1 MKLQIINLVTKNCG
15 DKGLSVGEKSNVVVN
30 EFYSSN
36 SEFGAVSKD
45 SSVTKIN
52 KARIS
57 NNKYCIAAYNKKQEF
72 AGSIIKIKDA
82 DCSGFVE
89 KFFKDDFSKI
99 IIN

>member
-1 MKLQIINLVTKNCG
+1 MNFTHQIQNLAQFQKTG
-15 DKGLSVGEKSNVVVN
+15 
-30 EFYSSN
+30 
-36 SEFGAVSKD
+36 
-45 SSVTKIN
+45 SVTKIN

-89 KFFKDDFSKI
+89 KFLKMIFQKSL
-99 IIN
+99 